1 MMLSRPD
8 WPTLRALSVQFSCD
22 PRSILAALAG
32 KPVRGLAG
40 ERAYAAVQAWRAKQ
54 AAAS

>member
-1 MMLSRPD
+1 MLTRPD

-22 PRSILAALAG
+22 PRSILAAVEG

-40 ERAYAAVQAWRAKQ
+40 ERARAAAEAWRARQ
-54 AAAS
+54 VAA